1 MDLIEDRKRVLVY
14 FQEKGIMVTKTALDL
29 ILDSSMGELLPKMVT
44 QEVLDAG
51 YLTENDVLKLIR
63 KPERRKM
70 DFEVYIPD
78 IKAHSS
84 VEDFQEMFTD
94 RYERLKKI
102 IVQSAEMRGTY
113 TIKSAKKT
121 QGKVK
126 IVGMVSEVSTT
137 KNGHKRLLL
146 EDLDDSLIVF
156 LLKGKGMN
164 NELILEDEVL
174 GVVGSISNTGK
185 DPVLFADEVIRPDIP
200 YKMIDEQKKGPVFV
214 ASLSDIHVGSKT
226 FRETD
231 FMKMV
236 SWIKSSS
243 EEASQLKY
251 LILSGDVVDGIGVY
265 PGQDKDLEILNPYE
279 QYEKLAEYVN
289 IIPEDVNIFIMP
301 GNHDIVRLAEP
312 QPVFSQ
318 KIKNFF
324 NDNVTLLPNPYNLVL
339 ENKNVLVYH
348 GMSLNDMIEL
358 VPGASY
364 ASVGSS
370 IEELLKRRHLAPVYG
385 GKTPIIPSKRDYHVI
400 EQVPDIFITGHI
412 HSFSQGNY
420 RGVRYINA
428 STWQS
433 QTDYQKMMNFSP
445 NPSIM
450 TLFDLNSKTQIIK
463 DFKES

>member
-1 MDLIEDRKRVLVY
+1 M
-14 FQEKGIMVTKTALDL
+14 
-29 ILDSSMGELLPKMVT
+29 ILDSSMGELLPKTVT
-44 QEVLDAG
+44 QEVHDAG
-51 YLTENDVLKLIR
+51 YITENDVLKLIR
-63 KPERRKM
+63 NPERKKM

-84 VEDFQEMFTD
+84 VEDFREMFTD
-94 RYERLKKI
+94 RYERLRKI
-102 IVQSAEMRGTY
+102 IVQSSEMRGTY
-113 TIKSAKKT
+113 TIRSAKKT

-126 IVGMVSEVSTT
+126 IVGVVSEVTTT
-137 KNGHKRLLL
+137 KNGHKRILL
-146 EDLDDSLIVF
+146 EYLDNNINVF
-156 LLKGKGMN
+156 LLKGKGMS

-174 GVVGSISNTGK
+174 GVIGSVSNTGK

-200 YKMIDEQKKGPVFV
+200 YKLIDEQKRDPVFV

-226 FRETD
+226 FREND
-231 FMKMV
+231 FLKMV
-236 SWIKSSS
+236 SWIKASN
-243 EEASQLKY
+243 EEASKLKY

-279 QYEKLAEYVN
+279 QYEKLAEYINV
-289 IIPEDVNIFIMP
+289 IPEDINIFVMP

-318 KIKNFF
+318 KIKSFF

-339 ENKNVLVYH
+339 ENKNVLIYH

-420 RGVRYINA
+420 KGVRYINA

-463 DFKES
+463 FP

>member
-102 IVQSAEMRGTY
+102 IVQSSEMRGTY

-200 YKMIDEQKKGPVFV
+200 YKMIDEQKKDPVFV

-226 FRETD
+226 FREND

-289 IIPEDVNIFIMP
+289 VIPEDVNIFIMP